1 MIDTTI
7 RNELLKQVE
16 QLSAEL
22 QRKVLDFAVALVQ
35 SVPKGTPGKEL
46 LRFAGLL
53 DSQDA
58 REMIDAIEKGC
69 EQVDTNEW

>member
-35 SVPKGTPGKEL
+35 SEPKGTPGKEL

-53 DSQDA
+53 DSEDA